1 MKNMLIK
8 GGSGTGKTI
17 TARAIAYYIGHEG
30 QEIRDVYKN
39 DFWLD
44 LVAIEN
50 FAQSEF
56 VEYIQ
61 VHPSMS
67 YEDIVYGIEVKSNGG
82 LTMAYAEKRIKQI
95 CDRANGRPET
105 FFVILDDIG
114 RANPGRLLG
123 NLLYAM
129 EYRNQAVV
137 LADGNNLIVPDNVCF
152 MITECQSLYGSQLEY
167 ALRRRF
173 DYEKELHSSKDILDR
188 YYNGILPNPIKTI
201 VLDVYER
208 VKNFINHHA
217 FRDSS
222 IQLEN
227 YYPGHGMLMVDRNG
241 SAQDIL
247 LRIKGKIIY
256 QLWPHVIELKMS
268 GIISA
273 TDADMD
279 SEYSYIMNQI
289 NVGQAA
295 TTQSATVQKIFVNS
309 RTPVPNVSLVD
320 SKNYF
325 LNTIIPNGSGEYR
338 TILECVADAIFLN
351 GVLQPDKALSDVFL
365 NTNAV
370 KFANRNHPNAYAAF
384 MVKDTEVNDYYY
396 TKQSDGT
403 TRQYFTK
410 GRSRGRWQTFSDT
423 PAYLINYANGNTATY
438 IMVNALRNAGC
449 DLAPNVTYVVATGNT
464 ASIYR
469 VFYLLVQ
476 TYLQTYETELSLMVG
491 SNPGLM
497 DLYHLVGFEKQ
508 YWYLKHISAQTIRG
522 GDAKLQALST
532 ACLNLRTLWNSVG
545 TVISLD
551 QTKFND
557 LVTGASQISVIN
569 YEGLY
574 NNITVAKS
582 ITVEGVNTMVDLNDY
597 QQIMD
602 SIGVRQMIFQ
612 GPPGT
617 SKTFES
623 KRFVLKQLNP
633 SASSL
638 TATNP
643 SQEDISRDLEDYKL
657 TAADYDDP
665 ANSPKL
671 ATGGWDLV
679 QFHPSY
685 GYEDFIRGIEVKPLN
700 GNPVYESI
708 NRILGKIAEFAKIA
722 ENAAGQGTAPNFY
735 LIIDEINRANLAT
748 VFGELIYG
756 LEYRDSKVSTPY
768 EVLDKVINAISK
780 DIVLGKNLYIIG
792 TMNTADKSI
801 DSIDYAIRRR
811 FIFIDSPAK
820 RDVVKNCYQA
830 TMNVQDEDSI
840 ELLLF
845 DAIGEI
851 FDNNDF
857 FNEEYQKNDVRIGHT
872 YFLRSSSTDYVD
884 EMAEKFVFQVIPIL
898 REYVKDGI
906 LDTYEELS
914 NLEHSTQSIAAASI
928 DDRATLLSQ
937 QIMMFVKY
945 FGDKDSSS
953 IEIDN
958 QYIADYIE
966 DLCAKLGY

>member
-8 GGSGTGKTI
+8 GGPGTGKTI
-17 TARAIAYYIGHEG
+17 TARAIAYYVGHEG
-30 QEIRDVYKN
+30 QEIRDVYQN
-39 DFWLD
+39 DFWRD
-44 LVAIEN
+44 FDVIEN
-50 FAQSEF
+50 FVQSEF

-82 LTMAYAEKRIKQI
+82 LAMEYAEKRIKQI
-95 CDRANGRPET
+95 CDRANGRSEQ
-105 FFVILDDIG
+105 FFIILDDIG

-152 MITECQSLYGSQLEY
+152 IITECPSLYGNQMEY

-173 DYEKELHSSKDILDR
+173 DYEKELHSNREILDR
-188 YYNGILPNPIKTI
+188 YYDGILPNPIKTI

-208 VKNFINHHA
+208 IRNFISQHA

-222 IQLEN
+222 LQLEN
-227 YYPGHGMLMVDRNG
+227 YYPGHGMLMVDRSG

-247 LRIKGKIIY
+247 VRIKGKIIY
-256 QLWPHVIELKMS
+256 QLWPHIIELKMS
-268 GIISA
+268 GIIVA
-273 TDADMD
+273 TDVELEN
-279 SEYSYIMNQI
+279 EYSHIMNQI
-289 NVGQAA
+289 NVGQASA
-295 TTQSATVQKIFVNS
+295 TQSATMRKIFVNS
-309 RTPVPNVSLVD
+309 RAPVPNVSLAD
-320 SKNYF
+320 SKNYY
-325 LNTIIPNGSGEYR
+325 LNTIIPNGSKEYR
-338 TILECVADAIFLN
+338 TILECIADAIFLN

-370 KFANRNHPNAYAAF
+370 KFANRNHPNAFAAF
-384 MVKDTEVNDYYY
+384 MIKDTEVDDYYY

-403 TRQYFTK
+403 IRQYFSK
-410 GRSRGRWQTFSDT
+410 GRAKGRWQTYSDI
-423 PAYLINYANGNTATY
+423 PAYLINFPNGTSAAY
-438 IMVNALRNAGC
+438 VMVNALRMAGC
-449 DLAPNVTYVVATGNT
+449 DLDPSVAYTVATGNT
-464 ASIYR
+464 APIYR
-469 VFYLLVQ
+469 IFYFLVQ
-476 TYLQTYETELSLMVG
+476 SYLQTYETELSLMTV

-497 DLYHLVGFEKQ
+497 DLYHLVSFEKQ
-508 YWYLKHISAQTIRG
+508 YWYLKHLSTQTIRG
-522 GDAKLQALST
+522 GNAKLQALSS
-532 ACLNLRTLWNSVG
+532 ACLNLKTLWNPVG
-545 TVISLD
+545 AAIDVD
-551 QTKFND
+551 QIKFNN
-557 LVTGASQISVIN
+557 LVTGATQISVKN

-574 NNITVAKS
+574 NNITVAKT
-582 ITVEGVNTMVDLNDY
+582 IILEGVNTMVDLSDY

-623 KRFVLKQLNP
+623 KRFVLKQLNSSAP
-633 SASSL
+633 SLAM
-638 TATNP
+638 ANP
-643 SQEDISRDLEDYKL
+643 SQEHISRDLEDYKL
-657 TAADYDDP
+657 TAADYADP
-665 ANSPKL
+665 DNSPKKL
-671 ATGGWDLV
+671 TGGWDLV

-722 ENAAGQGTAPNFY
+722 ENAAGQGTMPHFY

-768 EVLDKVINAISK
+768 EVLDKVVKAISK

-820 RDVVKNCYQA
+820 RDVVKACYQG
-830 TMNVQDEDSI
+830 TMNVRDEDSI

-845 DAIGEI
+845 DAIGKI
-851 FDNNDF
+851 FDNTDF

-872 YFLRSSSTDYVD
+872 YFLRNSSTAYVD
-884 EMAEKFVFQVIPIL
+884 EMAKKFVFQVIPIL

-906 LDTYEELS
+906 LDTYEEIS
-914 NLEHSTQSIAAASI
+914 NLEHSTQSIAAANP
-928 DDRATLLSQ
+928 DERATLLSE

-958 QYIADYIE
+958 QYIADYID